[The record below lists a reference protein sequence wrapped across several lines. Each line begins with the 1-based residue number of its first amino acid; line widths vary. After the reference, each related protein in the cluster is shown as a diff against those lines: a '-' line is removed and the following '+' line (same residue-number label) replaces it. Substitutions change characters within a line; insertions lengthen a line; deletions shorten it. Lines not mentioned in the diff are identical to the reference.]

1 MSNNECELL
10 NCKSR
15 KAVED
20 FVKDLKAS
28 YISRMELP
36 HNHRLTKEEIEDIP
50 FYINTDKLTQTCLWY
65 AFIAPLHTSNKYL
78 ASQLMVQLIYS
89 LGLNGRDIYNELI
102 CETQNT
108 YDVYYFLP
116 TDLRGQEFLSL
127 AKDGQKIGKPI
138 TTASQFKKAFKKVI
152 NSQGDN
158 NKLQELMNLLTPV
171 INWNLPFGP
180 INSFAAVPIPT
191 R

>member
-1 MSNNECELL
+1 MKNNECELL
-10 NCKSR
+10 ECKSR

-36 HNHRLTKEEIEDIP
+36 HNHRLTKEEIEDIF
-50 FYINTDKLTQTCLWY
+50 FYIDTDKLTRTCLSY

-78 ASQLMVQLIYS
+78 ASQLMVQLIYQ
-89 LGLNGRDIYNELI
+89 LDLNGEDVYNELI
-102 CETQNT
+102 LETQT
-108 YDVYYFLP
+108 AYDVYCFLP
-116 TDLRGQEFLSL
+116 TDLRGQKYLTL
-127 AKDGQKIGKPI
+127 AKNGKKIGEPI

-152 NSQGDN
+152 DSQRDN
-158 NKLQELMNLLTPV
+158 NKLQELMSLLTPI

-180 INSFAAVPIPT
+180 INDFAAVPIPT